1 MKLQIRTCIFFSVIF
16 LVGCT
21 SKPLSILDQSENP
34 YAQHGVEGHMGMV
47 MASCIA
53 TPSPMPPIRKSKKG
67 QLEQNDTYFDCVDR
81 EILKKAVRDKE
92 SKE

>member
-1 MKLQIRTCIFFSVIF
+1 
-16 LVGCT
+16 
-21 SKPLSILDQSENP
+21 
-34 YAQHGVEGHMGMV
+34 MV
-47 MASCIA
+47 MASCLA
-53 TPSPMPPIRKSKKG
+53 TPSPMPPVRKSKKG